1 MKVIGTDRRPPLES
15 GATIAWKAFWIP
27 RSITFREGYLDDRRN
42 DQSGVRSLQ
51 GHRHSRG
58 GGGCRGVAGGE
69 SRRGEEGFHDQ
80 RSRAG
85 GVVGGVVAVLLRMIG
100 GGI

>member
-42 DQSGVRSLQ
+42 DQSGARSLQ
-51 GHRHSRG
+51 DHRRSG
-58 GGGCRGVAGGE
+58 VGGGCRGVAGREG
-69 SRRGEEGFHDQ
+69 RRGEEGFHDR
-80 RSRAG
+80 RSRA
-85 GVVGGVVAVLLRMIG
+85 GGVVAVLLRMIG

>member
-42 DQSGVRSLQ
+42 DQSEARSLQ
-51 GHRHSRG
+51 
-58 GGGCRGVAGGE
+58 
-69 SRRGEEGFHDQ
+69 D
-80 RSRAG
+80 RSYALPHFDRK
-85 GVVGGVVAVLLRMIG
+85 ID
-100 GGI
+100 I